1 MRSKRKDLMD
11 KILDYVEEFSFENRR
26 SPSCAEIGQAVGLAK
41 SSVYRYLTSMDE
53 MGLLRYDS
61 TGARSINSQKSK
73 SGLTKAPLI
82 GSVSC
87 GEPILEEENIQYYLP
102 LPTQLFGT
110 GELYLLRANG
120 DSMIEAGIDDGDLVV
135 VRRQEKAEEGKIVV
149 ALVGNENTLKRI
161 YYDRKTG
168 ETILHPENK
177 AMQDIRV
184 KECMIQGVAVHVIK
198 AL

>member
-1 MRSKRKDLMD
+1 MD
-11 KILDYVEEFSFENRR
+11 KILNYVEEFSFENRR

-53 MGLLRYDS
+53 MGLIQYDG
-61 TGARSINSQKSK
+61 TGIQTLGSQKSR
-73 SGLTKAPLI
+73 SGLTKTPLI

-87 GEPILEEENIQYYLP
+87 GEPILEEENIQCYLP
-102 LPTQLFGT
+102 LPTQLFGD

-168 ETILHPENK
+168 ETILHPENRT
-177 AMQDIRV
+177 MQDIRV
-184 KECMIQGVAVHVIK
+184 KECMIQGVAIHVIK

>member
-1 MRSKRKDLMD
+1 
-11 KILDYVEEFSFENRR
+11 
-26 SPSCAEIGQAVGLAK
+26 
-41 SSVYRYLTSMDE
+41 
-53 MGLLRYDS
+53 MGLIQYDG
-61 TGARSINSQKSK
+61 TGIQTLGSRKSR
-73 SGLTKAPLI
+73 SGLTKTPLI

-102 LPTQLFGT
+102 LPTQLFGD

-161 YYDRKTG
+161 YYDRNTG
-168 ETILHPENK
+168 ETILHPENRT
-177 AMQDIRV
+177 MQDIRV
-184 KECMIQGVAVHVIK
+184 KECMIQGVAIHVIK

>member
-1 MRSKRKDLMD
+1 MD
-11 KILDYVEEFSFENRR
+11 KILHYVEEFSFENRR

-53 MGLLRYDS
+53 MGLLQYDS
-61 TGARSINSQKSK
+61 TGIHTLGSQKSR
-73 SGLTKAPLI
+73 SGLTKTPLI

-102 LPTQLFGT
+102 LPTQLFGD

-168 ETILHPENK
+168 ETILHPENRT
-177 AMQDIRV
+177 MQDIRV
-184 KECMIQGVAVHVIK
+184 RECMIQGVAIHVIK